1 MGKQFT
7 SMTPAHRDFI
17 ARQRIF
23 FTASA
28 TATSRVNIS
37 PRPTGALRVLDE
49 RTVAYLDLTG
59 SGSETAAHL
68 RVDGRIT
75 VMFCALDEPPA
86 ILRLYG
92 RGVSLPR
99 AGSAYSA
106 LLTSAFDNAESLGA
120 RQIVRID
127 IDLVQTSCGYGVPLF
142 EYIGERETLR
152 RWAEQKGDTGL
163 EEYRRVK
170 NAHSLDGLPTGLVAE
185 EFAAAPAETG
195 TSGCTTS
202 GHAAP
207 LSRREHA
214 DHVPGR

>member
-1 MGKQFT
+1 MGKQFP

-17 ARQRIF
+17 ARQHIF

-37 PRPTGALRVLDE
+37 PRPTDVLRLLDE
-49 RTVAYLDLTG
+49 RTALYLDLTG

-68 RVDGRIT
+68 RADGRLT
-75 VMFCALDEPPA
+75 LMFCALDEPPS

-99 AGSAYSA
+99 NSSDYTALLGSA
-106 LLTSAFDNAESLGA
+106 FGNQEPLGA

-142 EYIGERETLR
+142 EYVGERETLH
-152 RWAEQKGDTGL
+152 RWAERKGDAGL
-163 EEYRRVK
+163 EEYRRQK
-170 NAHSLDGLPTGLVAE
+170 NARSLDGLPTGLAE
-185 EFAAAPAETG
+185 EESEPLAAPVA
-195 TSGCTTS
+195 SQS
-202 GHAAP
+202 
-207 LSRREHA
+207 
-214 DHVPGR
+214 

>member
-1 MGKQFT
+1 MAKQFA
-7 SMTPAHRDFI
+7 SMTPAHCDFI

-28 TATSRVNIS
+28 TASSRVNVS
-37 PRPTGALRVLDE
+37 PRPTAALRVLNE
-49 RTVAYLDLTG
+49 RAVAYLDLTG

-75 VMFCALDEPPA
+75 LMFCALDEPPS

-99 AGSAYSA
+99 NSSGYSR
-106 LLTSAFDNAESLGA
+106 LLASAFESEEPLGA
-120 RQIVRID
+120 RQIVNID

-142 EYIGERETLR
+142 QYVGERETLR
-152 RWAEQKGDTGL
+152 RWAEQKGDAGL

-170 NAHSLDGLPTGLVAE
+170 NARSLDGLPTGFFE
-185 EFAAAPAETG
+185 EESAPVDQAATAKF
-195 TSGCTTS
+195 
-202 GHAAP
+202 
-207 LSRREHA
+207 
-214 DHVPGR
+214 

>member
-1 MGKQFT
+1 MGKQFP

-17 ARQRIF
+17 GRQHIF

-37 PRPTGALRVLDE
+37 PRPTDVLRLLDE
-49 RTVAYLDLTG
+49 RTALYLDLTG

-75 VMFCALDEPPA
+75 LMFCALDEPPS

-92 RGVSLPR
+92 RGTSIPR
-99 AGSAYSA
+99 NSTDYTA
-106 LLTSAFDNAESLGA
+106 LLASAFGNQEPLGA

-142 EYIGERETLR
+142 EYVGERETLH
-152 RWAEQKGDTGL
+152 RWAERKGDAGL
-163 EEYRRVK
+163 EEYRRLK
-170 NAHSLDGLPTGLVAE
+170 NARSLDGLPTGLIEE
-185 EFAAAPAETG
+185 EFEPLAAPV
-195 TSGCTTS
+195 TSES
-202 GHAAP
+202 
-207 LSRREHA
+207 
-214 DHVPGR
+214 

>member
-1 MGKQFT
+1 MAKQFAI
-7 SMTPAHRDFI
+7 MMPAHREFI

-28 TATSRVNIS
+28 TSTSRVNVS
-37 PRPTGALRVLDE
+37 PRPTDALRVLDE

-75 VMFCALDEPPA
+75 LMFCALDEPPS

-92 RGVSLPR
+92 RGTSLAR
-99 AGSAYSA
+99 NTSEYAVFLA
-106 LLTSAFDNAESLGA
+106 SAFDNQEPLGA

-142 EYIGERETLR
+142 EYIGERSTLQ
-152 RWAEQKGDTGL
+152 RWAQQKGDAGL
-163 EEYRRVK
+163 EEYRRQK
-170 NAHSLDGLPTGLVAE
+170 NACSLDGLPTGLAE
-185 EFAAAPAETG
+185 EESSAVSDAVSE
-195 TSGCTTS
+195 S
-202 GHAAP
+202 
-207 LSRREHA
+207 LSAHR
-214 DHVPGR
+214 